1 MWLAHAQGLAVAQRG
16 LHPGAGTRTLAQSE
30 RAPSSLSSDD
40 CLWGLQETEQ
50 PQQEGRESLPQ
61 LAGSGALLPA
71 RGDCHD
77 GFQCAFDINLFLNLS
92 SLH

>member
-1 MWLAHAQGLAVAQRG
+1 MVGTCPGSGSGSEG
-16 LHPGAGTRTLAQSE
+16 LHPSTGTRTLAQSE

-50 PQQEGRESLPQ
+50 PRQEGRESLPQ
-61 LAGSGALLPA
+61 LAGFGALLPA

-77 GFQCAFDINLFLNLS
+77 VFWSVHSI
-92 SLH
+92 